1 MLCQNCRTRDA
12 GIHLKHIVN
21 GEAGE
26 IHLCA
31 QCAATLG
38 YSDIFSGFPLDPF
51 HLTAA
56 SVQMKTLGSRQQ
68 RCEVCGFTFD
78 DIARTLSPGCPNC
91 YRVFRSK
98 IAPAIVKLHG
108 RTVFKGTPPDN
119 GAADSAPPSPPK
131 TETNAEKAAALREE
145 MREAVEREDFER
157 AGELRDEIRRLQ
169 KEEE

>member
-12 GIHLKHIVN
+12 TIHLKHIVN

-31 QCAATLG
+31 ACAATLG
-38 YSDIFSGFPLDPF
+38 YGDIFAGFPLDPF
-51 HLTAA
+51 PFPSVGGRAA
-56 SVQMKTLGSRQQ
+56 LGSKTQ

-98 IAPAIVKLHG
+98 LAPALIKLHG
-108 RTVFKGTPPDN
+108 RTVFKGTPPEPA
-119 GAADSAPPSPPK
+119 GTPPAAPAAAPRQS
-131 TETNAEKAAALREE
+131 EKVAALREA
-145 MREAVEREDFER
+145 MRKAVEAEDFEQ
-157 AGELRDEIRRLQ
+157 AGRLRDEIRRLE
-169 KEEE
+169 KEEA